1 MQNRG
6 VQCFEKKV
14 KKAPNNLKS
23 AKKKYLWK
31 ILPADWTGSK
41 MSNFF
46 LQFIVKMSDGVVPRS
61 VTIKL
66 IKLLQSIN
74 ETKIY
79 TGEN

>member
-1 MQNRG
+1 
-6 VQCFEKKV
+6 
-14 KKAPNNLKS
+14 
-23 AKKKYLWK
+23 
-31 ILPADWTGSK
+31 